1 MKGTGHG
8 TRHSRRRYMT
18 LLLGAGL
25 TLTHFD
31 EPAPH
36 SGDPDT
42 ADRYRRVPWF
52 LLMEWK
58 KTAGR
63 QPRG

>member
-1 MKGTGHG
+1 
-8 TRHSRRRYMT
+8 MT

-31 EPAPH
+31 EPAPN
-36 SGDPDT
+36 SGDPAT
-42 ADRYRRVPWF
+42 VDRCRRVPWF
-52 LLMEWK
+52 LLMEWE

-63 QPRG
+63 QP

>member
-1 MKGTGHG
+1 
-8 TRHSRRRYMT
+8 MT

-31 EPAPH
+31 EPAPN
-36 SGDPDT
+36 SGDPDS

-52 LLMEWK
+52 LLMELEK
-58 KTAGR
+58 
-63 QPRG
+63 PRTGNCEGNRRAAKARATTNPSV